1 MKSGNLLLT
10 IFCWLCGL
18 VFSAIGVV
26 NLFWGND
33 PGFGAFIILLS
44 LVFYPPLS
52 TWFTKRTRFG
62 LPWWLKG
69 VVGLFILWS
78 SLGVGELFD
87 KIDLMLKSF

>member
-1 MKSGNLLLT
+1 MASRNLFT
-10 IFCWLCGL
+10 AIFSWLIGL

-44 LVFYPPLS
+44 LAFYPPVS
-52 TWFTKRTRFG
+52 AWFTQRTRFA

-69 VVGLFILWS
+69 VVALFILWS

-87 KIDLMLKSF
+87 KIGLMLQSF